1 MIQKAAKMR
10 LFAFKTSQPRFRSA
24 SSPLLLRSAEICTFA
39 VPSGMGLFSSP
50 RSGWPL
56 NY

>member
-10 LFAFKTSQPRFRSA
+10 LFAFKTSQLRIRSA
-24 SSPLLLRSAEICTFA
+24 PSPLLLRSDDFCTFA
-39 VPSGMGLFSSP
+39 VPSVMGLFSSP
-50 RSGWPL
+50 QARWPL

>member
-39 VPSGMGLFSSP
+39 VPSEMGLFSSP
-50 RSGWPL
+50 
-56 NY
+56 

>member
-10 LFAFKTSQPRFRSA
+10 LFAFKTSHPHFRSA
-24 SSPLLLRSAEICTFA
+24 SAPLLLRSAEICTFA
-39 VPSGMGLFSSP
+39 VPSEMGLFISP
-50 RSGWPL
+50 QARWPL

>member
-24 SSPLLLRSAEICTFA
+24 PSPLLLRSDDFCTFA
-39 VPSGMGLFSSP
+39 VPSAMGLFSSP
-50 RSGWPL
+50 RSRWRL